1 VLRNHYFPRSA
12 QGLTR
17 TAVCDPDL
25 VCGPDL
31 GQGFRAKAAILTK
44 SSLHHHFRGGAICT
58 DIPAAASAAS
68 MIASESVGW
77 G

>member
-1 VLRNHYFPRSA
+1 MLRNHYFPRSA

-31 GQGFRAKAAILTK
+31 GQDFRAKAVVLTK
-44 SSLHHHFRGGAICT
+44 SSLHHQFRAGGICT
-58 DIPAAASAAS
+58 DIPAATSAAS
-68 MIASESVGW
+68 IIASERVGC